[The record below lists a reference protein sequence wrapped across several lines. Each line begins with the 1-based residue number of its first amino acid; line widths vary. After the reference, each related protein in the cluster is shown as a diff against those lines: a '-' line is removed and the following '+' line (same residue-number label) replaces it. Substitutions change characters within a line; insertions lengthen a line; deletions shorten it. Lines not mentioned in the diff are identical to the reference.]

1 MTLPEQRALVENPAL
16 DDDLTAIAEARGL
29 ATQARAA
36 FEQALHEPQEVLDGW
51 VAAMAAAG
59 PAAAEE
65 LARLAVDETGYGV
78 YEHKV
83 IKNRFNTVHVA
94 QWISTLR
101 CKGVL
106 WRDERARVLAI
117 GEPMGP
123 IAAIIPVTNPTSTVL
138 FKCLAAVKS
147 GNSVV
152 CSPHPRA
159 VACCRRAAEVVS
171 AAATEAGAPPGM
183 ISCLTRPVLA
193 ATRELMEHPAIA
205 VVLATGGSEMVR
217 AAYSCGKP
225 TLAVGPGNA
234 PAYIHRS
241 VSSAAQA
248 AAMIVASKSFD
259 NGTACVAEQ
268 AVVVDADL
276 AGEVEAAFVSEG
288 TAFLGEPDALALGR
302 LLLTPDGRIN
312 PRAVGQSAE
321 RLAEMCSFRVPTGTK
336 MLAAWLDEGGPDVP
350 LSLEKLAPVL
360 AFYKAASVEEGE
372 RTCRSVLAHGGEGHT
387 LTIHAEDPDV
397 VARFAALPASRIL
410 INCPAL
416 FAGMGYSAALDPSF
430 MLGTGTWGGSVV
442 SDNVTPL
449 HLINIKRV
457 AAERRPWQAL
467 FETGS

>member
-1 MTLPEQRALVENPAL
+1 MTLLQQRALAEDAAL
-16 DDDLTAIAEARGL
+16 DDDLTAIAEARAL

-36 FEQALHEPQEVLDGW
+36 FEHALNEPQETLDRW

-59 PAAAEE
+59 TDAAEE

-78 YEHKV
+78 YEHKI

-94 QWISTLR
+94 EWMSTLR

-106 WRDERARVLAI
+106 WRDERAGVLAV

-123 IAAIIPVTNPTSTVL
+123 VAAIIPVTNPTSTVL

-159 VACCRRAAEVVS
+159 VGCCRRAAEIVA
-171 AAATEAGAPPGM
+171 AAATDAGAPPGM

-193 ATRELMEHPAIA
+193 ATRELMEHPAVA
-205 VVLATGGSEMVR
+205 LVLATGGSEMVR

-241 VSSAAQA
+241 VGSAAQA

-268 AVVVDADL
+268 AVVVDADV
-276 AGEVEAAFVSEG
+276 AGEVEAAFISEG
-288 TAFLGEPDALALGR
+288 TAFLKERDALALGR
-302 LLLTPDGRIN
+302 LLLTPDRRIN
-312 PRAVGQSAE
+312 PKAVGQSAD
-321 RLAEMCSFRVPTGTK
+321 RLAEMCGFTVPGGTK
-336 MLAAWLDEGGPDVP
+336 VLAAWLDDVGPDVP

-360 AFYKAASVEEGE
+360 AFYRTGSVDDGE
-372 RTCRSVLAHGGEGHT
+372 RTCREVLAHGGQGHT
-387 LTIHAEDPDV
+387 LTVHAEDPEV
-397 VARFAALPASRIL
+397 VGRFAALPASRIL

-416 FAGMGYSAALDPSF
+416 FGGMGYSAALDPSF

-457 AAERRPWQAL
+457 AAERRPWREL
-467 FETGS
+467 FAAGS